1 MPRTLLAVICAL
13 GAWCGLG
20 ACSGSGASSNGGSGG
35 AGVGVAGTSRGA
47 TAGSAATAGQ
57 ASPVGG
63 SFAGSGG
70 ESTNQAGDAGESAGA
85 GGSGGDAGTA
95 GAVTSAGTGSAGQP
109 ATPPFSVR
117 AVFGVPPD
125 NSGAQDPTIENEILR
140 YLAGVPAGGSI
151 RVAMYYWNRNN
162 VADALVE
169 AQARGVHVY
178 VVSDGNTDYA
188 PSLTRLEGT
197 IEKLVRCL
205 RASLGTACI
214 GTASYSTQH
223 NKLFLLSSSVL
234 SGVTHDE
241 VAIVSSQNLTWGEL
255 TQHENALIFE
265 GDSPLYAFYAA
276 YFDDL
281 LNQRTNADYYNA
293 ADGKG
298 GLKGVLTSSESG
310 ASVYLSPRLSSAG
323 ELTAEAKTDTVAL
336 ELARMTKFE
345 TGCYVHAVQSDIK
358 PERQAVLDQ
367 LLRIA
372 ALGCDVLI
380 VYDDVDP
387 AVQSSLGFAAGSKA
401 VPHLSGKHYNVPVT
415 VDTSPYTVTVH
426 SKYFLM
432 KGYIDGKVAQVRTYS
447 GTQNWLI
454 SALRANDENLIKLAD
469 PSVFAAFDANFATV
483 WAKAP

>member
-1 MPRTLLAVICAL
+1 MPRTPLALMCVL
-13 GAWCGLG
+13 STWCGLG
-20 ACSGSGASSNGGSGG
+20 ACSGLGDAASDGGGG

-47 TAGSAATAGQ
+47 TAGAAATAGQ

-63 SFAGSGG
+63 SAGGSGG
-70 ESTNQAGDAGESAGA
+70 EPTNQGGDADESAGA
-85 GGSGGDAGTA
+85 GGSAGNA
-95 GAVTSAGTGSAGQP
+95 AAGGAVASAGTGSAGQP
-109 ATPPFSVR
+109 PNLPFSVR

-125 NSGAQDPTIENEILR
+125 NRGAQDATIENEILR
-140 YLAGVPAGGSI
+140 YVAGVPAGGSI

-162 VADALVE
+162 VADALVA

-178 VVSDGNTDYA
+178 VVSDGNADYA
-188 PSLTRLEGT
+188 PSLTRLQGKV
-197 IEKLVRCL
+197 EKLVRCL
-205 RASLGTACI
+205 RPSMGTACI

-234 SGVTHDE
+234 AGITHDE

-265 GDSPLYAFYAA
+265 ADSPLYAFYTA

-281 LNQRTNADYYNA
+281 LNQRANADYYNA

-310 ASVYLSPRLSSAG
+310 ASVYLSPRLSSTG
-323 ELTAEAKTDTVAL
+323 GLTAEAKTDTVAL

-345 TGCYVHAVQSDIK
+345 TGCYVSAVQSDIK

-372 ALGCDVLI
+372 ALGCEVRI

-387 AVQSSLGFAAGSKA
+387 TVQSLLGFAAGSKA
-401 VPHLSGKHYNVPVT
+401 VPHLSGKHYNIPVT

-432 KGYIDGKVAQVRTYS
+432 KGYIDGKATQVRTYS

-469 PSVFAAFDANFATV
+469 PSIFAAFDANFASV